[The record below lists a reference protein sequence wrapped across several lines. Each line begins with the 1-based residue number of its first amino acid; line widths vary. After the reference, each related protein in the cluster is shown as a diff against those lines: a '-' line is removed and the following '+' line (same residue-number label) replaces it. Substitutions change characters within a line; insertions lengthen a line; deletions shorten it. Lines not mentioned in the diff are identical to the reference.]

1 METTGLVV
9 LATSRTWLTCHG
21 SQSEGLVYWFFRVC
35 RKLFYHSD
43 ATTLSSNWNAV
54 QWKQDVLIYPQFK
67 RQYFLQTIENSNLLT
82 YFTTD
87 FTNLSLKLKLVID
100 SDAKELPRGEV
111 KLIFSR
117 VAARCKVAVQP
128 VQRESQKVV
137 GCTSWSLKKSEWKGF
152 LS

>member
-21 SQSEGLVYWFFRVC
+21 SQSEGLVHWFFQVC
-35 RKLFYHSD
+35 GNSF
-43 ATTLSSNWNAV
+43 TTVMPRLWAV
-54 QWKQDVLIYPQFK
+54 IEMQCNESTIYIYPQFK